1 MTLGGRTWPFV
12 IIAMLC
18 GCQQLPLNG
27 PAVHD
32 IPAGGSTGLSNPPH
46 MQVYDYAFVDINPAV
61 LDCLIDGETGSVSK
75 TFGGRAYAL
84 GVGPGDVLEA
94 TIFESSAGGLFTPA
108 AAGNRSGNFVTVP
121 KQTVSNSGTITVP
134 YAGVIEVA
142 GQTVPDIERQIE
154 SRLAKRAIEP
164 QVIITMVEQNAG
176 TVSVVGDAIAV
187 SNKIRLSGSGER
199 ILDLVSKAGGL
210 KFAPYDAAVMLQ
222 RKNRSATV
230 RFPTLIAHPEEN
242 VFVQPGDLVYVYRDQ
257 RKYVATGAIGA
268 ASGGASVAG
277 NQSLVGAVGL
287 FSFDQEHLSLNE
299 AIAKAGGLLDDRA
312 DPAQVFLYRIERRKV
327 LESMGVDLS
336 GFAPSQQMIPT
347 VYRANF
353 RDPSSFLYA
362 QRFPM
367 RDKDTIYVGNA
378 QANEFTKFLVYVNT
392 VTGTM
397 SNVAA
402 DANIVLHHGP

>member
-1 MTLGGRTWPFV
+1 
-12 IIAMLC
+12 
-18 GCQQLPLNG
+18 
-27 PAVHD
+27 
-32 IPAGGSTGLSNPPH
+32 
-46 MQVYDYAFVDINPAV
+46 
-61 LDCLIDGETGSVSK
+61 
-75 TFGGRAYAL
+75 
-84 GVGPGDVLEA
+84 
-94 TIFESSAGGLFTPA
+94 
-108 AAGNRSGNFVTVP
+108 
-121 KQTVSNSGTITVP
+121 
-134 YAGVIEVA
+134 VIEVA

-230 RFPTLIAHPEEN
+230 RFPTLVAHPEEN

-257 RKYVATGAIGA
+257 RKFVAAGAIGA
-268 ASGGASVAG
+268 SSGGASVAG

-397 SNVAA
+397 SNVAT